1 MAYLDD
7 EASTADGDVTELYD
21 FTGPTASY
29 RYTSGATAVTYGGNS
44 YTPAPGL
51 VRSPI
56 EHPTTGT
63 THTLTVTMRVSE
75 SVVRLLA
82 FLPQSHR
89 PVRLRIYRQQ
99 ANSGETA
106 TIWDGE
112 VVAIEARGAMAQV
125 RTLSKLGAWLRRQI
139 PGLAASW
146 RCPHRLYDARCKLTA
161 TDWDLATTVSSVSG
175 GGTTIVVASVGGQ
188 PDDWFAKGAEILRV
202 SDGERRIVYR
212 QVGTTLTINDPFPT
226 LTAGDSVTLFAG
238 CDHTHRFYIDF
249 VGTILVSGDCQSKF
263 SNAVNFGGEPSM
275 PGSNPFTLNIRY
287 VRKD

>member
-1 MAYLDD
+1 VAYLDD

-51 VRSPI
+51 RRSAL
-56 EHPTTGT
+56 EHPTSGGEGS
-63 THTLTVTMRVSE
+63 LTVTLRASE
-75 SVVRLLA
+75 TVVVA
-82 FLPQSHR
+82 FAFAAPPRSL
-89 PVRLRIYRQQ
+89 RLRIYRQQ
-99 ANSGETA
+99 ANSGETT

-112 VVAIEARGAMAQV
+112 VVAIEARGALATV

-238 CDHTHRFYIDF
+238 CDHTHRFYTDF